1 MKNLKLLVFLLFSF
15 LFFLGTS
22 NAAVTANGVEIRNE
36 GDNETILYCS
46 YSDDYW
52 FTIDGT
58 REPIDVDIP
67 SDRNLY
73 EFLPFTTLMYD
84 ELRGFGILSDNG
96 WDCPAYIAID
106 SINISG
112 FSETRPSGASY
123 LPLDTSE
130 SFCQGTCNQV
140 VERPSSSYTCNYSGS
155 GGTMRITGENN
166 RCTVTYPDGYEES
179 MVNGVCAMVSSTS
192 CPDLYYDSST
202 REIMWA
208 TYDYNQWFE
217 NSPSTYD
224 PEMQDFLCGDD
235 SQVSYYCSN
244 SGCEYPNNQNIQCDQ
259 IANVI
264 NGTNNR
270 VYANRDV
277 IDICSDPSYRKPM
290 LFLGKILSFVKII
303 VPIVIIVFGVMDFY
317 KAITS
322 SKDDGLS
329 KAVKSLVIRV
339 IAGVCIFLLPGIV
352 QLVLNMVN
360 VWSDYSYNCCCCTE
374 CLLNGD
380 CDVNSCSSD
389 SCRIEGMD

>member
-1 MKNLKLLVFLLFSF
+1 MKNLKLLVFLLISF
-15 LFFLGTS
+15 LFSLETS

-36 GDNETILYCS
+36 GDNETILSCF

-58 REPIDVDIP
+58 REPIDVDVP
-67 SDRNLY
+67 LDRDLY
-73 EFLPFTTLMYD
+73 DLLPFTTLMYD

-96 WDCPAYIAID
+96 WDCPAYITID
-106 SINISG
+106 NNSISG
-112 FSETRPSGASY
+112 FSNTQPSGGSS
-123 LPLDTSE
+123 LSLDTSE

-140 VERPSSSYTCNYSGS
+140 VERPSSSYACNYTGS
-155 GGTMRITGENN
+155 GGTMMITGENN
-166 RCTVTYPDGYEES
+166 RCTVIYPDGTQES
-179 MVNGVCAMVSSTS
+179 MVNGVCSMVSSTS

-208 TYDYNQWFE
+208 SYDYNQWFE
-217 NSPSTYD
+217 NSPGTYD
-224 PEMQDFLCGDD
+224 PEMQNYLCGDD
-235 SQVSYYCSN
+235 SQVSYYCSEG
-244 SGCEYPNNQNIQCDQ
+244 GCEYPNNQNIQCDR
-259 IANVI
+259 IESIIENERI
-264 NGTNNR
+264 
-270 VYANRDV
+270 YADRDV
-277 IDICSDPSYRKPM
+277 YSICSSPSYRKPM
-290 LFLGKILSFVKII
+290 LFLGKILNFVKII
-303 VPIVIIVFGVMDFY
+303 VPIVIIVFGVLDFY

-322 SKDDGLS
+322 SKDEGLS
-329 KAVKSLVIRV
+329 KAFKSLIIRA

-360 VWSDYSYNCCCCTE
+360 EWSDYSNNWCCCTE

>member
-235 SQVSYYCSN
+235 SQVSYYCSS

-360 VWSDYSYNCCCCTE
+360 EWSDYSNNWCCCTE